1 MKTEGKRHNVTS
13 LAALL
18 VFTVFTLCALLVLLT
33 GAKVYRGVT
42 DRARTRADAATAARY
57 LTTRVHQAD
66 RTNGLLLEAFGDG
79 DALVLLS
86 EADGEAYETRIYCH
100 NGWLCELFSAKDAGL
115 SPEDGEQILPLRGL
129 SVSRQGQGLHITLQ
143 DNTGAEQ
150 ALFLTLRAQQEE
162 AP

>member
-18 VFTVFTLCALLVLLT
+18 VFTVFTLCVLLVLLT

-42 DRARTRADAATAARY
+42 ERAQIRADAATAVRY

-66 RTNGLLLEAFGDG
+66 RVNGLLLEAFGDS

-86 EADGEAYETRIYCH
+86 EVDGEVYETRIYCH
-100 NGWLCELFSAKDAGL
+100 NGWLCELFSPRGAGL
-115 SPEDGEQILPLRGL
+115 SPADGEQILSLQNL
-129 SVSRQGQGLHITLQ
+129 SFHLQ
-143 DNTGAEQ
+143 DRTLEVAFEVGGETQ
-150 ALFLTLRAQQEE
+150 TLLMTLRAQQEDT
-162 AP
+162 P

>member
-100 NGWLCELFSAKDAGL
+100 NGWLCELFSPQDAGL
-115 SPEDGEQILPLRGL
+115 SPADGEQILPLKNL
-129 SVSRQGQGLHITLQ
+129 SFHLQGR
-143 DNTGAEQ
+143 
-150 ALFLTLRAQQEE
+150 ALEAAFEVGGETQSLLLTLRAQQEA